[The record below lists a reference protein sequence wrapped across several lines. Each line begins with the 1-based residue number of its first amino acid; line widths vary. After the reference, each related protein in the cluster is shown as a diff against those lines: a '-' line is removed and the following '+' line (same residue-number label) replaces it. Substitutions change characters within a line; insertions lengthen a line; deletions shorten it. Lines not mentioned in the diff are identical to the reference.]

1 MYYRAFATLE
11 DNERN
16 FVIGLA
22 LEVNNAKVKKQ
33 TIPNKNLIEITKELI
48 KKHKIDFEQFIY
60 VLRTDYNSTF
70 WYDNDFD
77 KIFNEE
83 MFDDLE
89 SVLFETEK
97 QLVNRNLK
105 GE

>member
-48 KKHKIDFEQFIY
+48 KKHKIDFEQFERRPKDEPRRKKSCGNTTKKRKKFKNGGKRCENI
-60 VLRTDYNSTF
+60 
-70 WYDNDFD
+70 
-77 KIFNEE
+77 
-83 MFDDLE
+83 
-89 SVLFETEK
+89 
-97 QLVNRNLK
+97 
-105 GE
+105 